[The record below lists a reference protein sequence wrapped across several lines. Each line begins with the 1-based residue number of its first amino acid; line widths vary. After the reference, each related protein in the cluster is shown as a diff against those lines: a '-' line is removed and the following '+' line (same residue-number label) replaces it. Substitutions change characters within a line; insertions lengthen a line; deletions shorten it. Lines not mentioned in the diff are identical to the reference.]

1 MLEVLKM
8 KIKTAVASN
17 YTTDNKQAKK
27 ETAKR
32 RASLN
37 GKKGWALKTEAKCS
51 LLTMFRQFILSL
63 ACCFVPTPTAISQ
76 YQNQKGPNHN
86 LG

>member
-17 YTTDNKQAKK
+17 YATDNKEAKK
-27 ETAKR
+27 RLQKE

-37 GKKGWALKTEAKCS
+37 GKKAG
-51 LLTMFRQFILSL
+51 
-63 ACCFVPTPTAISQ
+63 
-76 YQNQKGPNHN
+76 H
-86 LG
+86 

>member
-32 RASLN
+32 KS
-37 GKKGWALKTEAKCS
+37 
-51 LLTMFRQFILSL
+51 F
-63 ACCFVPTPTAISQ
+63 P
-76 YQNQKGPNHN
+76 
-86 LG
+86 

>member
-27 ETAKR
+27 VTAKR
-32 RASLN
+32 KS
-37 GKKGWALKTEAKCS
+37 
-51 LLTMFRQFILSL
+51 F
-63 ACCFVPTPTAISQ
+63 P
-76 YQNQKGPNHN
+76 
-86 LG
+86 